1 MMFDGINL
9 LGALAGAIAAFIFGA
24 LWYSVLGKAWKRAAG
39 LTNDPKPS
47 PLVMILTFF
56 CQFIMAFVFAG
67 VIYHTGGTSIRSGLI
82 SATLI
87 WAGIVLTTQIV
98 NHRFQGQP
106 WSLTLIDSGH
116 WLGVL
121 IIQGVVIG
129 AVGSWPT
136 TP

>member
-1 MMFDGINL
+1 
-9 LGALAGAIAAFIFGA
+9 
-24 LWYSVLGKAWKRAAG
+24 
-39 LTNDPKPS
+39 
-47 PLVMILTFF
+47 MILTFT

-67 VIYHTGGTSIRSGLI
+67 IIYHTGGTSIRSGLI
-82 SATLI
+82 SAALI
-87 WAGIVLTTQIV
+87 WVGIVLTTQIV